1 MGKRFG
7 TLDRG
12 GISSLLMDETDG
24 NSSAP
29 EMPHLTGRG
38 PRGDR
43 SFFYYSMIFLVL

>member
-12 GISSLLMDETDG
+12 GISSLLMDDTDG
-24 NSSAP
+24 NLSAP

-38 PRGDR
+38 PRGNFY
-43 SFFYYSMIFLVL
+43 FFSYVNTYDL